1 MKTED
6 MIKYAALAIGAYL
19 LYKWMTEPSA
29 AATKQ
34 LTDGTGTGAGAG
46 AGAGAGNPATPP
58 PPTTNRVPT
67 EAEILNAALLE
78 SEAPKTGNLMF
89 SGHAWNW
96 YRAVAGKQ
104 AGWSEE
110 EVARRADIDLGPE
123 MNNSM
128 TAVQYHA
135 LLKAN
140 GLSGLGYAQSWGG
153 GVRVH

>member
-6 MIKYAALAIGAYL
+6 MIKYAALVIGAYL
-19 LYKWMTEPSA
+19 LYKWMTEPLA
-29 AATKQ
+29 AVVQVPA
-34 LTDGTGTGAGAG
+34 GTGAGTG
-46 AGAGAGNPATPP
+46 AGSGKAIPPPAPAT
-58 PPTTNRVPT
+58 TRVPT
-67 EAEILNAALLE
+67 EVEILNAALLE

-110 EVARRADIDLGPE
+110 EVARRAGTDLGPE